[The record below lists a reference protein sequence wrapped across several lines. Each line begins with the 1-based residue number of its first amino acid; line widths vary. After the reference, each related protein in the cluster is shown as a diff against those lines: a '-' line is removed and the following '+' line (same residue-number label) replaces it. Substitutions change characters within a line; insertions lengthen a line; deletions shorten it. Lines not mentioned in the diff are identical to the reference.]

1 MGAAGYLGS
10 SVSLRLASAGSAVA
24 IPILAVQQLDDIAL
38 GGALV
43 AVSLAPSIISAP
55 LAGVALDRSRH
66 PRRLVLGGAL
76 VTTAGFVAVSLLGVL
91 PLPLIVLLL
100 ACAGATTPFYF
111 GGLSSFVTDEI
122 PDERRAYALDA
133 LSYNISSVAGP
144 GIVAVAS
151 LSRIPSLP
159 MTLMAAFSFVGA
171 LSALGLGFRARPLV
185 DERVLRTVATGLRHL
200 VTHRPLSVVVA
211 SGAVAQFGGG
221 ALPIAAIA
229 LSLERAGTPDDAA
242 IVVTAFAVG
251 GLLGALIGSVRPSAR
266 VAPQVAMGGGFAI
279 IGLLTLAAVP
289 DLGFVVAVIAL
300 GLSGVLTASS
310 SAAMLLL
317 RKQQSP
323 LGVRSQ
329 VFTIGSGLRA
339 VTGGLGAAVAGLL
352 AGLDAGVLLA
362 GIGAV
367 WVVSGAM
374 MLGYPRGA
382 GVVED
387 AAG

>member
-1 MGAAGYLGS
+1 MGAASYLGS
-10 SVSLRLASAGSAVA
+10 SVSLRVASAGSAVA

-38 GGALV
+38 GGVLV
-43 AVSLAPSIISAP
+43 AISLAPAIISAP
-55 LAGVALDRSRH
+55 LVGVALDRSRH
-66 PRRLVLGGAL
+66 PRRLVLAGAL

-100 ACAGATTPFYF
+100 VGAGATAPFYF

-151 LSRIPSLP
+151 LSRIASLP
-159 MTLMAAFSFVGA
+159 MIVMAAFSFVGA
-171 LSALGLGFRARPLV
+171 ISALGLGFRARPLV
-185 DERVLRTVATGLRHL
+185 EERVLRTIATGLRHL
-200 VTHRPLSVVVA
+200 VTHRPLAVVIA

-229 LSLERAGTPDDAA
+229 LSIERAGTPDDAA

-251 GLLGALIGSVRPSAR
+251 GLLGALIGSVRPWGR
-266 VAPQVAMGGGFAI
+266 VAPQVVMGGGFAI
-279 IGLLTLAAVP
+279 IGLLTLLAVP

-323 LGVRSQ
+323 AQVRSQ

-339 VTGGLGAAVAGLL
+339 VTGGVGAAVAGLL

-367 WVVSGAM
+367 WVVLGAM

-382 GVVED
+382 TSLEQAV
-387 AAG
+387 